1 MYTTELQVTG
11 LDLKNKTGILSTK
24 TTNNKSDKIGN
35 NTVNNN
41 ATTTNF
47 KGTIIAQEKSTSVT
61 ITNKNN
67 NNIGQAIQKD
77 LSAKSEIYKM
87 HTNGLMLLH
96 AQRSTQGNG
105 AKKSELTASLSTTS
119 NGGANSRSNSVAT
132 ETSEEEG
139 AVNYHVW
146 KKSSS
151 TSTASSVLPIPAPL
165 SAKQV
170 TKPIKAKRNESSL
183 SVADEHFHKT
193 ATTKLG
199 IITKLA
205 SENTTKTLLSN
216 RNKTAGTK
224 RDAKSLD
231 FFNTKYSPQRCLNCN
246 LLIVAEQK
254 KDRIVLH
261 PTQTTANNKH
271 HQRQRNR
278 RQISSQQK
286 RDDTEEFSKLS
297 RITNSK
303 SLSMTLE
310 KVSVPIKTR
319 KREVF
324 ESSKIK
330 SQEEQPHGRNI
341 DKRNSD
347 NPLFD
352 DDQPEQIFDRYTKE
366 KRRLMKLQSRYE
378 QADAR
383 GDVPPIAPIKAISNI
398 KSRFDKIEPLEHFP
412 RFAPFGPDAY
422 DSWPRFGV
430 PDLELKHYPRFGAPK
445 MDDFELLPGIP
456 HIRPLSRGDEAT
468 GSKRD
473 FPEKPDDDF
482 YDQELD
488 DDVEHNSPITS
499 PTSIPYLTNIPDIQ
513 DITDIPTIRPAAA
526 AARRRSGNG
535 EPAVD
540 TIHTKDGDETR
551 VST

>member
-1 MYTTELQVTG
+1 
-11 LDLKNKTGILSTK
+11 
-24 TTNNKSDKIGN
+24 
-35 NTVNNN
+35 
-41 ATTTNF
+41 
-47 KGTIIAQEKSTSVT
+47 
-61 ITNKNN
+61 
-67 NNIGQAIQKD
+67 
-77 LSAKSEIYKM
+77 
-87 HTNGLMLLH
+87 
-96 AQRSTQGNG
+96 
-105 AKKSELTASLSTTS
+105 
-119 NGGANSRSNSVAT
+119 
-132 ETSEEEG
+132 
-139 AVNYHVW
+139 
-146 KKSSS
+146 
-151 TSTASSVLPIPAPL
+151 
-165 SAKQV
+165 
-170 TKPIKAKRNESSL
+170 
-183 SVADEHFHKT
+183 
-193 ATTKLG
+193 
-199 IITKLA
+199 
-205 SENTTKTLLSN
+205 
-216 RNKTAGTK
+216 
-224 RDAKSLD
+224 
-231 FFNTKYSPQRCLNCN
+231 
-246 LLIVAEQK
+246 
-254 KDRIVLH
+254 
-261 PTQTTANNKH
+261 
-271 HQRQRNR
+271 
-278 RQISSQQK
+278 
-286 RDDTEEFSKLS
+286 
-297 RITNSK
+297 
-303 SLSMTLE
+303 MTLE